1 MFKSINLFLAFM
13 FTVCAGLQ
21 WNDPDPY
28 LWIPLYLL
36 SVLGC
41 LLAAKGV
48 YKPKFYIG
56 VIAIYLVYAA
66 YLFLTTDGV
75 LSWMVDHSYASLTE
89 SMKATEPW
97 IENTREFGG
106 LFIMLVA
113 LTWNFFVLK
122 SKSTPD
128 PEPID

>member
-1 MFKSINLFLAFM
+1 MYKVFSLVFAVLFLIS
-13 FTVCAGLQ
+13 AGLQ

-48 YKPKFYIG
+48 YKPKFYTG

-75 LSWMVDHSYASLTE
+75 L
-89 SMKATEPW
+89 P
-97 IENTREFGG
+97 
-106 LFIMLVA
+106 LVIKVYKNP
-113 LTWNFFVLK
+113 T
-122 SKSTPD
+122 
-128 PEPID
+128 